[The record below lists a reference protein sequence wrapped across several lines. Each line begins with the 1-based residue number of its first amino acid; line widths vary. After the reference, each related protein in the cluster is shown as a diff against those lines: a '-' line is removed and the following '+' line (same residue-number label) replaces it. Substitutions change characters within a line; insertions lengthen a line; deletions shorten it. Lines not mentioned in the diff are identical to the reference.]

1 MPTLAQL
8 VNVIAP
14 IFTNETGYF
23 KQTIYYPLQLFAQNV
38 HGASLDLFVDCE
50 TYKTE
55 EFFIGLGESTT
66 KQDKVP
72 YLDVSASYLNDV
84 VVINVVNRHK
94 DKALSTDII
103 SQSGNFEGDVQV
115 LEVNGADTKV
125 ANDFGKTLVETK
137 SKQALKAKGNLLT
150 YSFPPH
156 SFTQLKAKI
165 KK

>member
-1 MPTLAQL
+1 MAQL

-14 IFTNETGYF
+14 IFTNETGLF

-38 HGASLDLFVDCE
+38 HGTSLDLFVDCE
-50 TYKTE
+50 TYATE

-72 YLDVSASYLNDV
+72 YLDVSASYLNDEV
-84 VVINVVNRHK
+84 IINVVNRHK
-94 DKALSTDII
+94 DKAIATDII
-103 SQSGNFEGDVQV
+103 SQTGSFDGEFSIN
-115 LEVNGADTKV
+115 EVNGPDTKAV
-125 ANDFGKTLVETK
+125 NDFGKTMVETK
-137 SKQALKAKGNLLT
+137 AKTSVKAKGNMLT